1 MKSEKGG
8 GQKKEKEKVIL
19 FRNFSGYGCENT
31 SLLQLVYSQVLATQ
45 IIDSAMS
52 THHEWLAISH
62 EVASNI
68 SLNLSHLNPYGRFL
82 ELNEEG

>member
-52 THHEWLAISH
+52 THHE
-62 EVASNI
+62 
-68 SLNLSHLNPYGRFL
+68 
-82 ELNEEG
+82 

>member
-8 GQKKEKEKVIL
+8 GKKEKEKRKTKKVIL

-52 THHEWLAISH
+52 THHE
-62 EVASNI
+62 
-68 SLNLSHLNPYGRFL
+68 
-82 ELNEEG
+82 